1 MGGIR
6 LERAGPFRFQILPD
20 LTGSTRTRLPDLRQI
35 SRKLTGSTRTR
46 LPDPPGPG

>member
-20 LTGSTRTRLPDLRQI
+20 LTGSTRTRLPDL
-35 SRKLTGSTRTR
+35 TGSTRTR